1 MAPAPSLFFMA
12 LGRYR
17 AFIWYNVAAGN
28 QGLPSSGIMWQVGIK
43 ACSCTIWLA
52 VSLNLGNQAAFK
64 TREVPVLPLIQSEFW
79 VLSLVVDQKWLP
91 YAPSWHRIPSS
102 LQGATCFLEG
112 SLQNKFL
119 LFLPCFPSPPHC
131 KGRFILHA
139 GARTEEKRLCNS
151 NFLDGIT
158 YQEKDFTCS
167 WIMIQVWPKSSD
179 FHS

>member
-1 MAPAPSLFFMA
+1 MAPAPRLFFMA
-12 LGRYR
+12 LGRYQ

-43 ACSCTIWLA
+43 ACHCSCTIWLA

-79 VLSLVVDQKWLP
+79 VLSLMVDQNWLP

-119 LFLPCFPSPPHC
+119 LFLPCFPSPPHS
-131 KGRFILHA
+131 KGI
-139 GARTEEKRLCNS
+139 GVWVMLCQSDIHMWDFDLDANTVRIQEHEIY
-151 NFLDGIT
+151 FL
-158 YQEKDFTCS
+158 ER
-167 WIMIQVWPKSSD
+167 W
-179 FHS
+179 